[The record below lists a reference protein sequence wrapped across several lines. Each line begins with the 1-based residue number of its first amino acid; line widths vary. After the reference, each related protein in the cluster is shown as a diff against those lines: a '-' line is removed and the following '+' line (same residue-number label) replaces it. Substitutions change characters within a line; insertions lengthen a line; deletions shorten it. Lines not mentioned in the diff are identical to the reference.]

1 MWLSAAGHMPQVHK
15 QPGKACR
22 QQHMSL
28 CRLGQAMHV
37 HLNANPEV
45 WQACRQPPLALVLLL
60 RGRIQSHH
68 RPGAN
73 RPAQHLRAHSAA
85 AGGLQT
91 GMRLTAWGLHIQAPV
106 AA

>member
-1 MWLSAAGHMPQVHK
+1 MWLSAAGHVPQVHK
-15 QPGKACR
+15 QLGKVCR

-60 RGRIQSHH
+60 RGKFKVITVL
-68 RPGAN
+68 G
-73 RPAQHLRAHSAA
+73 
-85 AGGLQT
+85 QT
-91 GMRLTAWGLHIQAPV
+91 GQLSISGLTLQLQV
-106 AA
+106 ACKQGCA